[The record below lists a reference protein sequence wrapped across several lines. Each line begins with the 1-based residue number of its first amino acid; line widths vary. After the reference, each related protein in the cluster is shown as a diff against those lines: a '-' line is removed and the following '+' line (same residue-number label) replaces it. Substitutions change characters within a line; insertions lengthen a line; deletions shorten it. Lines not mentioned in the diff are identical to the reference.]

1 MDVRV
6 SLKDVAAHAGV
17 SIKTVSNVVNNYQH
31 VTPAMRE
38 RVQRSIDILGYRP
51 NLAARHLRKGRTGVI
66 ALALPELGNPYFAE
80 LAAAVIDAA
89 VEHDYIVLL
98 DHTGGRREQEIL
110 VSQGFR
116 ARVID
121 GLILSP
127 IELEAE
133 DLRDRENVPLVLLG
147 ERDYDLPYDHIAIDN
162 VAAARDAVRH
172 LISLGRRNVAFIGA
186 RNGRSEPAQL
196 RVRGWREELRA
207 AGLPADEGLVAATDG
222 WGHADGAAAM
232 ARILDSGRQPDA
244 VFAYDDPMA
253 IGAMR
258 VLHERGLRVPE
269 DVAVVGFDDVIE
281 GRFGAV
287 TLTSIS
293 PDKEAIGR
301 LAVESVLARLNGD
314 TRPPLRV
321 SADYRLVERESTLG
335 REEAARRATAG

>member
-1 MDVRV
+1 MRV

-38 RVQRSIDILGYRP
+38 RVQRSIDALGYRP
-51 NLAARHLRKGRTGVI
+51 NLAARHLRKGRTGII

-89 VEHDYIVLL
+89 AEHEYIVLL

-127 IELEAE
+127 IELEAK
-133 DLRDRENVPLVLLG
+133 DFRDRTEPVPLVLLG
-147 ERDYDLPYDHIAIDN
+147 EREYDLPYDHIAIDN
-162 VAAARDAVRH
+162 VAAARAAVRH
-172 LISLGRRNVAFIGA
+172 LVSLGRRRVAFIGA
-186 RNGRSEPAQL
+186 RRGRSEPAQL
-196 RVRGWREELRA
+196 RVQGWREELTA
-207 AGLPADEGLVAATDG
+207 AGLPADGSLVAATDG

-232 ARILDSGRQPDA
+232 AHILDGGERPDA
-244 VFAYDDPMA
+244 VFAYNDPMA

-269 DVAVVGFDDVIE
+269 DIAVVGFDDVLE
-281 GRFGAV
+281 GRFSAV
-287 TLTSIS
+287 TLTSVS
-293 PDKEAIGR
+293 PDKTAIGR
-301 LAVESVLARLNGD
+301 LAVESVLARLHD
-314 TRPPLRV
+314 AAPEPRRIR
-321 SADYRLVERESTLG
+321 ADHRLVERESTLG
-335 REEAARRATAG
+335 RAPGAPGTGT

>member
-1 MDVRV
+1 MRV

-38 RVQRSIDILGYRP
+38 RVQRSIDALGYRP
-51 NLAARHLRKGRTGVI
+51 NLAARHLRKGRTGII

-80 LAAAVIDAA
+80 LAAAVIDTAA
-89 VEHDYIVLL
+89 EHDYIVLL

-127 IELEAE
+127 IELETE
-133 DLRDRENVPLVLLG
+133 DLRDRADVPLVLIG

-162 VAAARDAVRH
+162 VAAARAAVRH
-172 LISLGRRNVAFIGA
+172 LIDLGRREVAFIGA
-186 RNGRSEPAQL
+186 RGGRSEPAQL
-196 RVRGWREELRA
+196 RVRGWREELTA
-207 AGLPADEGLVAATDG
+207 AGLPADAGLVAATDG

-232 ARILDSGRQPDA
+232 SRLLDAGRRPDA
-244 VFAYDDPMA
+244 VFAYNDPMA

-269 DVAVVGFDDVIE
+269 DIAVVGFDDVIE

-287 TLTSIS
+287 TLTSVS

-301 LAVESVLARLNGD
+301 LAVESVLARLGGAAPEP
-314 TRPPLRV
+314 RRIR
-321 SADYRLVERESTLG
+321 ADYRLVERESTLG
-335 REEAARRATAG
+335 RRSGG

>member
-1 MDVRV
+1 MRV

-38 RVQRSIDILGYRP
+38 RVQRSIDALGYRP
-51 NLAARHLRKGRTGVI
+51 NLAARHLRKGRTGII

-89 VEHDYIVLL
+89 AEQDYIVLL
-98 DHTGGRREQEIL
+98 DHTGGRREQEVL

-127 IELEAE
+127 IELETE
-133 DLRDRENVPLVLLG
+133 DLRDRADVPLVLIG

-162 VAAARDAVRH
+162 VDAARAAVRH
-172 LISLGRRNVAFIGA
+172 LVGLGRREIAFIGD
-186 RNGRSEPAQL
+186 RRGRSEPAQL
-196 RVRGWREELRA
+196 RVRGWREELAA
-207 AGLPADEGLVAATDG
+207 AGLAADEGLVAATDG

-232 ARILDSGRQPDA
+232 SRLLDAGRRPDA
-244 VFAYDDPMA
+244 VFAYNDPMA

-269 DVAVVGFDDVIE
+269 DIAVVGFDDVIE

-287 TLTSIS
+287 TLTSVS

-301 LAVESVLARLNGD
+301 LAVESVLARLGG
-314 TRPPLRV
+314 TAPEPRRIR
-321 SADYRLVERESTLG
+321 AEYRLVERESTLG
-335 REEAARRATAG
+335 RRGA

>member
-1 MDVRV
+1 MRV

-38 RVQRSIDILGYRP
+38 RVQRSIDVLGYRP
-51 NLAARHLRKGRTGVI
+51 NLAARHLRKGRTGII

-89 VEHDYIVLL
+89 AAHEYIVLL
-98 DHTGGRREQEIL
+98 DHTGGHREQEIL

-127 IELEAE
+127 IELETE
-133 DLRDRENVPLVLLG
+133 DLRDRAENVPLVLLG

-162 VAAARDAVRH
+162 VAAARAAVRH
-172 LISLGRRNVAFIGA
+172 LNGLGRREVAFIGA
-186 RNGRSEPAQL
+186 RRGRSEPAQL
-196 RVRGWREELRA
+196 RVRGWREELTA
-207 AGLPADEGLVAATDG
+207 AGLPADDGLVAATDG

-232 ARILDSGRQPDA
+232 NRILESGRRPDA
-244 VFAYDDPMA
+244 VFAYNDPMA

-258 VLHERGLRVPE
+258 VLYERGLRVPE
-269 DVAVVGFDDVIE
+269 DIAVVGFDDVVE

-287 TLTSIS
+287 TLTSVS
-293 PDKEAIGR
+293 PDKGAIGR
-301 LAVESVLARLNGD
+301 LAVESVLARLGGNEVPEP
-314 TRPPLRV
+314 RRV
-321 SADYRLVERESTLG
+321 WADHRLVERESTLG
-335 REEAARRATAG
+335 RAAASGVGRG

>member
-1 MDVRV
+1 MRV

-38 RVQRSIDILGYRP
+38 RVQRSIDALGYRP
-51 NLAARHLRKGRTGVI
+51 NLAARHLRKGRTGII

-89 VEHDYIVLL
+89 AEHDYIVLL

-127 IELEAE
+127 IELETE
-133 DLRDRENVPLVLLG
+133 DLRDRADVPLVLIG

-172 LISLGRRNVAFIGA
+172 LIDLGRREVAFIGA
-186 RNGRSEPAQL
+186 RRGRSEPAQL
-196 RVRGWREELRA
+196 RVRGWREELTA

-232 ARILDSGRQPDA
+232 SRLLDAGRRPDA
-244 VFAYDDPMA
+244 VFAYNDPMA

-269 DVAVVGFDDVIE
+269 DIAVVGFDDVIE

-287 TLTSIS
+287 TLTSVS

-301 LAVESVLARLNGD
+301 LAVESVLARLGG
-314 TRPPLRV
+314 TAPEPRRV
-321 SADYRLVERESTLG
+321 RADYRLVERESTLG
-335 REEAARRATAG
+335 RRPAR